1 MTKRRDLVKELTD
14 AGWVMQS
21 HKRADHDKFVK
32 PGKRSIAVPRHRE
45 LKDITADEIRKQAGL
60 K

>member
-1 MTKRRDLVKELTD
+1 MTKKRIVEKELTD
-14 AGWVMQS
+14 AGWMKIP
-21 HKRADHDKFVK
+21 HKRGDHDKFVK
-32 PGKRSIAVPRHRE
+32 PGMRSISVPRSRE